1 MASFT
6 SRTKWCLVGTDLDVP
21 LADYP
26 ILGFRYRSEEP
37 AKRGVWIW
45 VTWTDEAGRSTRSLV
60 WNQGLSQSWQEVH
73 LDLQALLSLVGRPV
87 RVRQIELN
95 SQEPPHLSQW
105 DWMKLSARAGAGMDA
120 RKE

>member
-1 MASFT
+1 
-6 SRTKWCLVGTDLDVP
+6 
-21 LADYP
+21 
-26 ILGFRYRSEEP
+26 LGFRYRSEEP